1 MTTEE
6 AEELASTLNWKG
18 REGFSDLTR
27 RGLAIYESK
36 LKAKLE
42 PEYDNQFIAIEPDS
56 EEYAIANSTG
66 NAMRAMRKRHA
77 TGRLLLMKIGMEPEY
92 GLAARILASDM
103 AAGDKAKGNLL
114 QAEMQTGGEVSLEPL

>member
-1 MTTEE
+1 MSTTVTTAPNHQRSQTE
-6 AEELASTLNWKG
+6 A
-18 REGFSDLTR
+18 SDKKMQEARDL
-27 RGLAIYESK
+27 YETA
-36 LKAKLE
+36 LKSKLE
-42 PEYDNQFIAIEPDS
+42 PEYNNQFIAIEPDS

-77 TGRLLLMKIGMEPEY
+77 TGRLLLMKIGLEPEY